1 MTLEPDTLHLFAA
14 VVLVVHAAYVLFVV
28 AGQIL
33 IMTGWALGWFW
44 TRQFIFRLLHLGAI
58 GFVLLEAWVG
68 LACPLTVLENRLR
81 AEVGTGV
88 YEQSFIGHWLDR
100 LIFYSAPE
108 WVFTIIYSVFFAF
121 VIVMWVF
128 HPPRWKPR

>member
-1 MTLEPDTLHLFAA
+1 MILEPGVLHLFAA
-14 VVLVVHAAYVLFVV
+14 VVLVVHAAYVVFVV
-28 AGQIL
+28 AGQVL
-33 IMTGWALGWFW
+33 IVTGWALGWLW
-44 TRQFIFRLLHLGAI
+44 TRRLIFRLLHLGAI

-68 LACPLTVLENRLR
+68 LTCPLTVLENRLR
-81 AEVGTGV
+81 AAAGTGV

-121 VIVMWVF
+121 VIVMWVLY
-128 HPPRWKPR
+128 PPRWKLR